1 MNAKAMF
8 AMICAAA
15 MLGLGATAKESAG
28 DKNGKR
34 NPFGMDIAELA
45 KRAESGDAEA
55 QHAYAFSLLRKG
67 GKKPDMAEVVRW
79 MSKSAEKGYVPA
91 QFNLGEILLN
101 GYCGV
106 ATNETAGAEWI
117 RKAADAKIDS
127 DDRFAQKTVADARYE
142 LGVCYRDGR
151 GVKKDVKRAFELFAS
166 AKVDDKRLGK
176 ADVALAECYEK
187 GMGVAKD
194 EAQAEKIY
202 RAVADDGT
210 GFAWYQNADAV
221 GKANEWLWRNGK
233 KNLYGTRLFPVKR
246 GESNPP
252 PPVVC
257 TDPDVSAAPLA
268 APAPRFLPDAQVVFA
283 AFAWPE
289 KPDAWLRLTAWAGFG
304 DEYMIHGLGLDELV
318 GSFDALGLSTTNLKW
333 VAGTIGGISRKQTD
347 AWSEMGEIEDSLA
360 VVVVASFDKTA
371 KPRKSMRRK
380 LKKLVRK
387 VSGREREEF
396 TRKAPDLH
404 EVKET
409 LPDVGKFDGRIYRLT
424 SVRPVFGPSGKGD
437 ILIAIGD
444 DGLVYYSQDVKTL
457 GRAIRL
463 YRGEERGGFEEFAAR
478 GSYMFRWAVPEAG
491 TLLKRI
497 MSYRTLSEFG
507 AHLFANGARIL
518 SSLGRFEV
526 SGKLTES
533 GTVKV
538 TARLV
543 VADEKDVEKF
553 AIPLRTAVTV
563 MREAIYKEGP
573 NAALAYWIVG
583 NLRVLTEG
591 KSIVLETCDK
601 TPAKKMMEK
610 GR

>member
-1 MNAKAMF
+1 M
-8 AMICAAA
+8 
-15 MLGLGATAKESAG
+15 
-28 DKNGKR
+28 DGKR
-34 NPFGMDIAELA
+34 
-45 KRAESGDAEA
+45 
-55 QHAYAFSLLRKG
+55 H
-67 GKKPDMAEVVRW
+67 
-79 MSKSAEKGYVPA
+79 
-91 QFNLGEILLN
+91 
-101 GYCGV
+101 
-106 ATNETAGAEWI
+106 
-117 RKAADAKIDS
+117 
-127 DDRFAQKTVADARYE
+127 
-142 LGVCYRDGR
+142 
-151 GVKKDVKRAFELFAS
+151 
-166 AKVDDKRLGK
+166 GK

-187 GMGVAKD
+187 GIGVAKD
-194 EAQAEKIY
+194 EVQAEKIY
-202 RAVADDGT
+202 QAVADAGT
-210 GFAWYQNADAV
+210 GYTWFQDADAV

-233 KNLYGTRLFPVKR
+233 KDLYGTRFFNVER

-257 TDPDVSAAPLA
+257 TEPDISAAPLA

-283 AFAWPE
+283 AFAWPD
-289 KPDAWLRLTAWAGFG
+289 KPDAWLRLTAWFG
-304 DEYMIHGLGLDELV
+304 EYMTHGLGLDELA
-318 GSFDALGLSTTNLKW
+318 GSFDALGLSTTNLNW

-371 KPRKSMRRK
+371 KPRKSMRREM
-380 LKKLVRK
+380 KKLVRK

-396 TRKAPDLH
+396 TRKAPNLH

-463 YRGEERGGFEEFAAR
+463 YRGEERGGFEEFATR
-478 GSYMFRWAVPEAG
+478 GPYMFRWAVPEVG

-526 SGKLTES
+526 CGKLTES

-553 AIPLRTAVTV
+553 AIPLRTVVTV
-563 MREAIYKEGP
+563 MREAIHKEGP
-573 NAALAYWIVG
+573 NAALASWIVG

-591 KSIVLETCDK
+591 KSIILETCDK
-601 TPAKKMMEK
+601 TP
-610 GR
+610 

>member
-1 MNAKAMF
+1 
-8 AMICAAA
+8 
-15 MLGLGATAKESAG
+15 
-28 DKNGKR
+28 
-34 NPFGMDIAELA
+34 
-45 KRAESGDAEA
+45 
-55 QHAYAFSLLRKG
+55 
-67 GKKPDMAEVVRW
+67 
-79 MSKSAEKGYVPA
+79 
-91 QFNLGEILLN
+91 
-101 GYCGV
+101 
-106 ATNETAGAEWI
+106 
-117 RKAADAKIDS
+117 
-127 DDRFAQKTVADARYE
+127 
-142 LGVCYRDGR
+142 
-151 GVKKDVKRAFELFAS
+151 
-166 AKVDDKRLGK
+166 
-176 ADVALAECYEK
+176 
-187 GMGVAKD
+187 
-194 EAQAEKIY
+194 
-202 RAVADDGT
+202 
-210 GFAWYQNADAV
+210 
-221 GKANEWLWRNGK
+221 
-233 KNLYGTRLFPVKR
+233 
-246 GESNPP
+246 
-252 PPVVC
+252 
-257 TDPDVSAAPLA
+257 
-268 APAPRFLPDAQVVFA
+268 
-283 AFAWPE
+283 
-289 KPDAWLRLTAWAGFG
+289 
-304 DEYMIHGLGLDELV
+304 
-318 GSFDALGLSTTNLKW
+318 
-333 VAGTIGGISRKQTD
+333 
-347 AWSEMGEIEDSLA
+347 
-360 VVVVASFDKTA
+360 
-371 KPRKSMRRK
+371 MRREM
-380 LKKLVRK
+380 KKLVRK
-387 VSGREREEF
+387 VTGREREEF

-424 SVRPVFGPSGKGD
+424 SARPVFGPSDKGD

-444 DGLVYYSQDVKTL
+444 DGLVYYSQDVKAL

-463 YRGEERGGFEEFAAR
+463 YRGEERGGFEEFARR
-478 GSYMFRWAVPEAG
+478 GPYMFRWAVPEAG